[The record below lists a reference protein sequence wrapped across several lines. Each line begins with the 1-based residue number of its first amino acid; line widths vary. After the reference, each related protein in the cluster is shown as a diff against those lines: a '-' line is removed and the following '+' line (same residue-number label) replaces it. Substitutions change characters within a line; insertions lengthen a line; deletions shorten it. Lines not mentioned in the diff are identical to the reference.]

1 MPHLATSSMFY
12 FKALKLKVRNSCL
25 IPVSH
30 VFAVHVAKKQQ
41 RFGLRNK
48 MPFFLSVSIN
58 TSRVRKTLL
67 PKVYDLLDQTIEAA
81 QSVTYSSL
89 MKANY
94 AVDPL
99 ICILCGNEMR
109 LSGFTNSTPLWQLR
123 QHHEKLAKMKQVR
136 L

>member
-1 MPHLATSSMFY
+1 MIRYYGFLA
-12 FKALKLKVRNSCL
+12 N
-25 IPVSH
+25 
-30 VFAVHVAKKQQ
+30 
-41 RFGLRNK
+41 
-48 MPFFLSVSIN
+48 
-58 TSRVRKTLL
+58 RVRKTLL

-99 ICILCGNEMR
+99 ICILCGSEMR
-109 LSGFTNSTPLWQLR
+109 LSGFTNSTPLSKLR
-123 QHHEKLAKMKQVR
+123 QHHEKLAKMKEVR

>member
-1 MPHLATSSMFY
+1 MLKILTYLGLLTSCFALLGSQRKHKNYECSVEKFIERLTQHIPEKFFKMIRYYGFLA
-12 FKALKLKVRNSCL
+12 N
-25 IPVSH
+25 
-30 VFAVHVAKKQQ
+30 
-41 RFGLRNK
+41 
-48 MPFFLSVSIN
+48 
-58 TSRVRKTLL
+58 RVRKILL

-99 ICILCGNEMR
+99 IFILCGNEMR